1 MSTGANPTKL
11 IFFDKQSS
19 FFGHSGLPAAW
30 TWPKILE
37 FDFLINFA
45 NLIMYPALKPRNPK
59 FHKVLIFFFASYEG
73 FCPGFHSFFIK
84 LTHILINFQRD
95 IAIEPILF

>member
-59 FHKVLIFFFASYEG
+59 FHKVLIFFLQVMRG
-73 FCPGFHSFFIK
+73 FVQAF
-84 LTHILINFQRD
+84 THFS
-95 IAIEPILF
+95 